1 MLGEGF
7 DLPQLKISALHD
19 PHKKHKYNAS
29 IHRTIYSHDKNVGDA
44 KFIANIANP
53 NMSDSLEELYKED
66 SDWNSVISDISSR
79 KIQDE
84 REYHEFRSEFS
95 TPSKLL
101 DLGLTPS
108 ISSTIYRVSLGKWQ
122 PNNFISFGNKHFQIV
137 DSTINDDQDILIFSV
152 KSFCQLAGL
161 AQRAF
166 DESWDLYIA

>member
-1 MLGEGF
+1 
-7 DLPQLKISALHD
+7 
-19 PHKKHKYNAS
+19 
-29 IHRTIYSHDKNVGDA
+29 
-44 KFIANIANP
+44 
-53 NMSDSLEELYKED
+53 MSDSLEELYKED

-152 KSFCQLAGL
+152 KSFLPVGWTSSKEL
-161 AQRAF
+161 F
-166 DESWDLYIA
+166 DESWDLYIAYYNKELNLLFIHSSAKDGLVKRLVKLVAPDASLVQGEYVLERLRD